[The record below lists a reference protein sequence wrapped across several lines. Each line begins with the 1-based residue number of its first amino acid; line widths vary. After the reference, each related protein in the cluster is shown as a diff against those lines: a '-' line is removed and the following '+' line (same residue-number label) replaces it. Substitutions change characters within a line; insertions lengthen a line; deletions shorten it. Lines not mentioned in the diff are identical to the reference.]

1 MKKVILAAI
10 LLAGATSA
18 NAESYNRI
26 TLSYDRQNFSANS
39 DYTGTYWGWDH
50 PLNGFGSTTFT
61 DSVWQTTCLWKS
73 APT

>member
-39 DYTGTYWGWDH
+39 DYTGTYWGGTILSTDSA
-50 PLNGFGSTTFT
+50 STTFT
-61 DSVWQTTCLWKS
+61 ASAWPKTCLWKS
-73 APT
+73 VPT